1 MLVNVRFCP
10 VNMFKEIDVLMLL
23 LRTDRN
29 RLSFYNCGE
38 NIVIESPEFK
48 FGEDNAVLRWLDD
61 VDCFNDK
68 IS

>member
-38 NIVIESPEFK
+38 IIVIESREFK
-48 FGEDNAVLRWLDD
+48 FGEENAVL
-61 VDCFNDK
+61 
-68 IS
+68 S